1 MEKLLNYK
9 VLCSL
14 IILIS
19 SLHANASEEAATTQ
33 MQREL
38 GYFYGYS
45 FGNMLKQGNST
56 DVDLDQL
63 LKGLQDS
70 MADVPPA
77 LDASRR
83 DAVYQEIRQRQAQA
97 ESERQQ
103 GEEAQSAANLVQAE
117 AFLSENATAEGVR
130 VTASGLQY
138 RVLEESEGPNAGP
151 ESRVVVNYK
160 GSFINGEV
168 FDQSAPSTPAEF
180 GLNQV
185 ISGWTEGLQLMSA
198 GDRYQFFIHPELAY
212 GAGGVGRIPPN
223 SLLIFEVELLE
234 IK

>member
-1 MEKLLNYK
+1 M
-9 VLCSL
+9 LCSS

-160 GSFINGEV
+160 GSFINGE
-168 FDQSAPSTPAEF
+168 E
-180 GLNQV
+180 
-185 ISGWTEGLQLMSA
+185 I
-198 GDRYQFFIHPELAY
+198 
-212 GAGGVGRIPPN
+212 GRAH
-223 SLLIFEVELLE
+223 V
-234 IK
+234 